1 MCERTAEK
9 VHNPILSQDS
19 YPIYPRR
26 EGFGWSVCNCARAHA
41 HFLGRGDLK
50 GTKWP
55 HKFGAQWHSG
65 GGGMICY
72 TNFRVAAASETSGGE
87 REALGAVAERLRRI
101 QQLQTEEGRGGTTAE
116 RENRSDDQKGD
127 VS

>member
-1 MCERTAEK
+1 
-9 VHNPILSQDS
+9 
-19 YPIYPRR
+19 
-26 EGFGWSVCNCARAHA
+26 
-41 HFLGRGDLK
+41 
-50 GTKWP
+50 
-55 HKFGAQWHSG
+55 
-65 GGGMICY
+65 MICY